1 MESEEGN
8 RQPITEVIEIQES
21 VLEESRPSG
30 INYAGEREE
39 GEVLATEHGN
49 DSYESGYGNVFVL
62 EMAFHVQGVRTGQ

>member
-8 RQPITEVIEIQES
+8 RQPITQVIEIQES

-39 GEVLATEHGN
+39 GEGLATEQGN
-49 DSYESGYGNVFVL
+49 DSYESG
-62 EMAFHVQGVRTGQ
+62 